1 VSNIADAL
9 SSASLLLAALA
20 LVYGA
25 WSGEIEKQASRAY
38 SPNVATKTDQKAE
51 TRGVRD
57 KKALPLMLGSWLIF
71 LAFLPRALDI
81 AGIAL
86 GCTKSG
92 GCHYEDVSAVF
103 ILTQVFV
110 LGLAAHLTG
119 RWFKLNSKLGE

>member
-1 VSNIADAL
+1 MSDIADAL

-25 WSGEIEKQASRAY
+25 WSGEIEKQAGRTY
-38 SPNVATKTDQKAE
+38 SPNAATKADQKAE

-57 KKALPLMLGSWLIF
+57 RKALPMMVGGWLIF
-71 LAFLPRALDI
+71 VAFLPRAWGI

-86 GCTKSG
+86 GCAKSG
-92 GCHYEDVSAVF
+92 GCHYQDVSAIF

-110 LGLAAHLTG
+110 FGLAAHLTG
-119 RWFKLNSKLGE
+119 RWFKLNSKLRE